1 MENVT
6 KALLIAAGVLIGIII
21 LSLAVYLSN
30 IIGAHAAK
38 IQEKIDSNAIIRFN
52 EEFLKYNGLKNLTIQ
67 QVITLKNYALENN
80 NEYFGYNW
88 ESDRATGVND
98 YIDVYLKGNI
108 ILGSN
113 DEVLLKSEMNKKF
126 KCTVDVSTITG
137 RVYKVEFTEIPI

>member
-21 LSLAVYLSN
+21 LSLAVYLTN
-30 IIGAHAAK
+30 IIGAHAART
-38 IQEKIDSNAIIRFN
+38 QEKIDSNAIAQFN
-52 EEFLKYNGLKNLTIQ
+52 EEFLKYNGFKNLTIQ

-80 NEYFGYNW
+80 NKYFGYNW
-88 ESDRATGVND
+88 QSDRATGEND

-113 DEVLLKSEMNKKF
+113 DEILLKSEMNKKF
-126 KCTVDVSTITG
+126 KCSVEVSSMTG
-137 RVYKVEFTEIPI
+137 RVYKIEFTEIPI